1 MYLFLYICIYI
12 YVVFLYLNMYYIH
25 KYVSIYTYLYIY
37 IQNYIY
43 EIIHIYMYLYVILYI
58 ILYIIMYVGIC
69 GAYMVVMQHQSLE
82 ESSNRR
88 RVAFQ
93 APSLSYTSLL
103 CYHDVPC
110 IHHHTSSYIYIH
122 QNRKRARVSNRE
134 GQSVRPLFLD
144 VLSLLKHSW
153 HLPAEYFPASS
164 SAVCSLLGSH
174 FLSSHIRR

>member
-1 MYLFLYICIYI
+1 MYSIYTSVYLIACLCICIYIYICIYFYTYVYI

-25 KYVSIYTYLYIY
+25 KYVSIYTYFYIY
-37 IQNYIY
+37 IQNYIYIY

-134 GQSVRPLFLD
+134 GQSVRPF
-144 VLSLLKHSW
+144 VSR
-153 HLPAEYFPASS
+153 
-164 SAVCSLLGSH
+164 CSIH
-174 FLSSHIRR
+174 C